1 MAIPERFMTNDKGTF
16 GEYTASSRWPIIL
29 QNTIDDLTT
38 QQELEKSNTTKFE
51 QAESIKTGLKQF
63 RQDIIDRAPLRLFT
77 EEEINL
83 ANVPLSFNEYLQEHP
98 EANWGDV
105 EWLFSEV
112 YLYRRINVLFQR
124 EPEWAEFDIFN
135 RLKQSTFE
143 SSFHGVVELALRYE
157 NLLPQLKEI
166 GQNSGCNDED
176 LLKVLF
182 KEFIEISLWGNAT
195 DLSLLTNATLEE
207 IKSIQGAKARAD
219 SESKIVVNDTDEA
232 WEVLTKAKTNANGKQ
247 IRVDFVLDNSG
258 FELYADLMLAAF
270 LLQSGLATKCIF
282 HAKDIPYMVSDVML
296 KDFDILV
303 QDLRDRK
310 FFPSGQPSSKESKA
324 LDFFAKEM
332 DKLISNGELEFREDS
347 FWTTDLDYWNLDT
360 KETKFHGSVLHKD
373 LLSSNLVIFKGDL
386 NYRKLTGDR
395 KWPRTTKWETAIG
408 PLATNG
414 ITTLSLRT
422 CKADVQVGLPEGLD
436 AKLSQEWEKENP
448 GRGSWWCCSGK
459 WAVIC
464 FCSGKSNEN

>member
-1 MAIPERFMTNDKGTF
+1 MTIPGRFMTNDKGTF
-16 GEYTASSRWPIIL
+16 GEYTASTRWPIII
-29 QNTIDDLTT
+29 QNAIDDLSKH
-38 QQELEKSNTTKFE
+38 QETEKSNGTKFE
-51 QAESIKTGLKQF
+51 QGEVIKKELKEF
-63 RQDIIDRAPLRLFT
+63 RQEIIDRVPLRPFT
-77 EEEINL
+77 EEEIKI
-83 ANVPLSFNEYLQEHP
+83 ANVPLSFNEYLKKHP
-98 EANWGDV
+98 EVNWGAV

-112 YLYRRINVLFQR
+112 YLYRRVNVLFQR
-124 EPEWAEFDIFN
+124 QCEWAKFDIFN

-143 SSFHGVVELALRYE
+143 SSFYGVVELALRYG
-157 NLLPQLKEI
+157 NLLPQLREMKQNPGNEI
-166 GQNSGCNDED
+166 DD
-176 LLKVLF
+176 ILKVLF

-195 DLSLLTNATLEE
+195 DLSLLTNATLED
-207 IKSIQGAKARAD
+207 IKSIQGAKARAA
-219 SESKIVVNDTDEA
+219 SESKIVVKDTEKA
-232 WEVLTKAKTNANGKQ
+232 WEVLTKARADANSRE

-303 QDLRDRK
+303 HDLRDRE
-310 FFPSGQPSSKESKA
+310 FFPSGEPSTKESRA
-324 LDFFAKEM
+324 LDLFAGEM
-332 DKLISNGELEFREDS
+332 EKFVSSGKIEFREDS
-347 FWTTDLDYWNLDT
+347 FWTTELDYWNLDAN
-360 KETKFHGSVLHKD
+360 ETKYHGSILHKD
-373 LLSSNLVIFKGDL
+373 LQKSNLVIFKGDL

-414 ITTLSLRT
+414 ITSLSLRT
-422 CKADVQVGLPEGLD
+422 CKADVQVALPEGLD

-464 FCSGKSNEN
+464 FCSGIHK

>member
-1 MAIPERFMTNDKGTF
+1 MTIPDRFMTNDKGTF
-16 GEYTASSRWPIIL
+16 GEYTASARWPIII
-29 QNTIDDLTT
+29 QNAIDDLAS
-38 QQELEKSNTTKFE
+38 QQELEKSKVTKFE
-51 QAESIKTGLKQF
+51 QGEAIKTALQQL
-63 RQDIIDRAPLRLFT
+63 RQEVIDRAPLRLFT
-77 EEEINL
+77 EEEIKL
-83 ANVPLSFNEYLQEHP
+83 ADVPLSFNEYLREHSQ
-98 EANWGDV
+98 ANWGAV

-124 EPEWAEFDIFN
+124 QSEWATFDIFN

-166 GQNSGCNDED
+166 EQNSGKDAD
-176 LLKVLF
+176 DILKVLF

-207 IKSIQGAKARAD
+207 IKSIQGAKARAE
-219 SESKIVVNDTDEA
+219 SESKIVVNDTDRA
-232 WEVLTKAKTNANGKQ
+232 WEVLTKAKAEANGKQ

-310 FFPSGQPSSKESKA
+310 FFPSGESSTRESKA
-324 LDFFAKEM
+324 LESFANEM
-332 DKLISNGELEFREDS
+332 EKFVSGGKLEFREDS
-347 FWTTDLDYWNLDT
+347 FWTTELDYWNLDA
-360 KETKFHGSVLHKD
+360 KEVKYHGSTLHKD
-373 LLSSNLVIFKGDL
+373 LTSSNLVIFKGDL

-408 PLATNG
+408 PLAING
-414 ITTLSLRT
+414 ITSLSLRT
-422 CKADVQVGLPEGLD
+422 CKADVQVALPDGLD
-436 AKLSQEWEKENP
+436 LKLSQEWEKENP

-459 WAVIC
+459 WAVVC
-464 FCSGKSNEN
+464 FCSGEPNK

>member
-1 MAIPERFMTNDKGTF
+1 MTIPGRFMTNDKGTF
-16 GEYTASSRWPIIL
+16 GEYTASTRWPIII
-29 QNTIDDLTT
+29 QNAIDDLSKH
-38 QQELEKSNTTKFE
+38 QETEKSNGTKFE
-51 QAESIKTGLKQF
+51 QGEVIKKELKEF
-63 RQDIIDRAPLRLFT
+63 RQEIIDRVPLRPFT
-77 EEEINL
+77 EEEIKI
-83 ANVPLSFNEYLQEHP
+83 ANVPLSFNEYLKKHP
-98 EANWGDV
+98 EVNWGAV

-112 YLYRRINVLFQR
+112 YLYRRVNVLFQR
-124 EPEWAEFDIFN
+124 QCEWAKFDIFN

-143 SSFHGVVELALRYE
+143 SSFYGVVELALRYG
-157 NLLPQLKEI
+157 NLLPQLREMKQNPGNEI
-166 GQNSGCNDED
+166 DD
-176 LLKVLF
+176 ILKVLF

-195 DLSLLTNATLEE
+195 DLSLLTNATLED
-207 IKSIQGAKARAD
+207 IKSIQGAKARAA
-219 SESKIVVNDTDEA
+219 SESKIVVNDTEKA
-232 WEVLTKAKTNANGKQ
+232 WEVLTKARADANSRE

-303 QDLRDRK
+303 HDLRDRE
-310 FFPSGQPSSKESKA
+310 FFPSGEPSTKESRA
-324 LDFFAKEM
+324 LDLFAGEMEKIPRRFFL
-332 DKLISNGELEFREDS
+332 DHGIRLLEFGRKRNK
-347 FWTTDLDYWNLDT
+347 Y
-360 KETKFHGSVLHKD
+360 HGSILHKD
-373 LLSSNLVIFKGDL
+373 LQKSNLVIFKGDL

-414 ITTLSLRT
+414 ITSLSLRT
-422 CKADVQVGLPEGLD
+422 CKADVQVALPEGLD

-464 FCSGKSNEN
+464 FCSGIHK